1 MRLSSDDVHM
11 QFDRNCHHGWKICL
25 HTLQSQNSLRIYPIT
40 LFYQQAQ
47 FVLLIA
53 VPLTE

>member
-1 MRLSSDDVHM
+1 MRLSSDDVHI

-40 LFYQQAQ
+40 LLYQQAQ